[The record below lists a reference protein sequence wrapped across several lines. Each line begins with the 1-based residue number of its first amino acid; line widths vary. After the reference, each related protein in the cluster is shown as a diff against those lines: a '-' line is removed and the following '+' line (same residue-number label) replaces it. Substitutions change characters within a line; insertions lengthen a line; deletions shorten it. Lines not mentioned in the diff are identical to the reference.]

1 MSDKQTL
8 AFEVG
13 VEEMPA
19 RFVPG
24 AMADMAS
31 GAAEMLRRLRLDKYD
46 RLEVLST
53 PRRLI
58 LMVYGLPAVQE
69 EGETWVRGPSRQ
81 AAFDADGKPTPAA
94 QGFARSQGIAPEDL
108 VVKDTEQGSYVFAR
122 KVEAGRPAAEVLA
135 GPLAELVLEL
145 PFPRPMRWGHGEI
158 RFIRPIRWLLAML
171 DEEVIPVVIGNV
183 TAGDQTHG
191 HRTLNPGPH
200 RVKTAADLPGLLRDI
215 GLEPDVEARK
225 QKIVEQAEAVAK
237 ELGGRAVFYD
247 DLLTEVTHLVETPT
261 AFAGSF
267 DAAHL
272 ELPAELLITVMK
284 VHQRYF
290 PVAKDQGEGDGEA
303 PELLPYFIGVCN
315 GDDRN
320 MATVRRGNERVIAA
334 RLADARFFYRQDQ
347 RRPLADY
354 VPELARISFRERLGT
369 MLDKTRRLEGL
380 VAELCDYLGVEG
392 PGKERALRAAT
403 LTRADLKTQVVY
415 EFSELEGVMGRHYA
429 RLSGEP
435 EEVAQALYE
444 QYLPPPGSSGEDEAD
459 LPATMAGTLLAVAD
473 RADTLAGS
481 FAIGLEPT
489 GSQDPFGL
497 RRQAAGLLVVL
508 AKRGI
513 SIPLRELFAK
523 ALAGY
528 GAIEGADDPAA
539 TMDRLVEFC
548 RVRLEGQMRDA
559 GLRPDVIDAVLARDW
574 TDVPDAWQRA
584 RAVTRL
590 LAADHLDDVVTVY
603 RRSHNLAR
611 QADDRPVDRSRLQ
624 EAAELALHDSLL
636 TLGPAA
642 EAARAG
648 GDYDEFFRTVARLRA
663 VVDGFLDGV
672 LVMAPEPDVRANR
685 LALLRGVENLLGPVA
700 DLSRLAV

>member
-1 MSDKQTL
+1 MSDKKTL

-24 AMADMAS
+24 AMEALAA
-31 GAAEMLRRLRLDKYD
+31 GAEEMLKRLRLDRYD

-58 LMVYGLPAVQE
+58 WMVYGLPAVQE

-81 AAFDADGKPTPAA
+81 AAFDADGKPTQAA
-94 QGFARSQGIAPEDL
+94 LGFARSQGIEPEDL
-108 VVKDTEQGSYVFAR
+108 EVRDTDQGTYVFAR
-122 KVEAGRPAAEVLA
+122 KVEAGRPAGEVLA
-135 GPLAELVLEL
+135 EPLAELVLGL

-158 RFIRPIRWLLAML
+158 RFIRPIRWLVALL
-171 DEEVIPVVIGNV
+171 DEEVLPVVIGNV
-183 TAGDQTHG
+183 TAGNQTRG

-200 RVKTAADLPGLLRDI
+200 TVKTAADLPGLLRDI
-215 GLEPDVEARK
+215 GLEPDVEARR
-225 QKIVEQAEAVAK
+225 QKIVEQAEKVAAS
-237 ELGGRAVFYD
+237 LGGKAVIYD

-261 AFAGSF
+261 AFYGSF
-267 DAAHL
+267 DPAHL
-272 ELPAELLITVMK
+272 DLPAELLITVMK

-290 PVAKDQGEGDGEA
+290 PVAKEGAEDGEA
-303 PELLPYFIGVCN
+303 PELLPHFIGVCN

-320 MATVRRGNERVIAA
+320 LDTVRRGNERVIAA
-334 RLADARFFYRQDQ
+334 RLADARFFYKQDQ
-347 RRPLADY
+347 NRPLADY

-369 MLDKTRRLEGL
+369 MLDKTHRLERL

-392 PGKERALRAAT
+392 AGKERALRAAT
-403 LTRADLKTQVVY
+403 LTRADLRTQVVY

-444 QYLPPPGSSGEDEAD
+444 QYLPPPGSRGDDPAD

-489 GSQDPFGL
+489 GSEDPFGL
-497 RRQAAGLLVVL
+497 RRQAAGLLIVL

-513 SIPLRELFAK
+513 SVPLRELFEK

-528 GAIEGADDPAA
+528 GRIEGAGDPAA
-539 TMDRLVEFC
+539 TMDRLLEFC

-574 TDVPDAWQRA
+574 TDIPDVWERA

-590 LAADHLDDVVTVY
+590 LETDHLDDVVTVY

-611 QADDRPVDRSRLQ
+611 QADDRPVDRSLLQ
-624 EAAELALHDSLL
+624 EAAEVALHDSLL
-636 TLGPAA
+636 TVGPEA

-648 GDYDEFFRTVARLRA
+648 GDYDQFFRTVARLREE
-663 VVDGFLDGV
+663 VDAFLDGV
-672 LVMAPEPDVRANR
+672 LVMAPEADVRANR
-685 LALLRGVENLLGPVA
+685 LALLRSIEGLLGPVA